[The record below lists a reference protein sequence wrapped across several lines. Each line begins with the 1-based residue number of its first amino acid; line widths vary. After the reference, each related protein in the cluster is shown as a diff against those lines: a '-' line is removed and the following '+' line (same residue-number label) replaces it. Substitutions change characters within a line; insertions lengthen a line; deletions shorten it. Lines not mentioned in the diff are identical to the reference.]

1 MTTYELKF
9 SNLLTELTEHITD
22 FIKTAYSKDNDFYVK
37 QNQEE
42 VQEEIQKETLEDNS
56 NFENVDNSKI
66 ELIEYGQQSPS
77 INKTLLWVIGG
88 IILYNLIRGK

>member
-9 SNLLTELTEHITD
+9 SNLLIELTEHITD
-22 FIKTAYSKDNDFYVK
+22 FIKTAYYKDNEFYVK

-42 VQEEIQKETLEDNS
+42 VETESIDFN
-56 NFENVDNSKI
+56 NTFENVDNSKI
-66 ELIEYGQQSPS
+66 ELVEYGQQSPS

>member
-22 FIKTAYSKDNDFYVK
+22 FIKTAYYKDNEFYVK
-37 QNQEE
+37 KNQEE
-42 VQEEIQKETLEDNS
+42 VETESIDFN
-56 NFENVDNSKI
+56 NTFENVDNSKI
-66 ELIEYGQQSPS
+66 ELVEYGQQSPS

>member
-9 SNLLTELTEHITD
+9 SNLLTELTEHITE
-22 FIKTAYSKDNDFYVK
+22 FIKTAYYKDNEFYVK

-42 VQEEIQKETLEDNS
+42 VETESIDFN
-56 NFENVDNSKI
+56 NTFENVDNSKI
-66 ELIEYGQQSPS
+66 ELVEYGQKSPS

-88 IILYNLIRGK
+88 IILYNLLRGK